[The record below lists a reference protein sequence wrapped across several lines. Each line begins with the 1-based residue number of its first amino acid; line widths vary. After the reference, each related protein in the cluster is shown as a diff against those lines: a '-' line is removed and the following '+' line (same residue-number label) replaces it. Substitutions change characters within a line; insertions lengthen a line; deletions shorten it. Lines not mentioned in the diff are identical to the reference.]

1 MTEVYSRLRVRN
13 ERVVSVLDELYNFRE
28 SHKQV
33 ASSEFL
39 QMINEACE
47 LLGEPPRGME
57 QQEQR
62 EDTFL
67 NEIHKSIE
75 GKLQAVNSVILQP

>member
-13 ERVVSVLDELYNFRE
+13 ERVVSVLDELYTFRE
-28 SHKQV
+28 SQKQV

-57 QQEQR
+57 QEPR
-62 EDTFL
+62 DDAFFD
-67 NEIHKSIE
+67 EIHKSIQ